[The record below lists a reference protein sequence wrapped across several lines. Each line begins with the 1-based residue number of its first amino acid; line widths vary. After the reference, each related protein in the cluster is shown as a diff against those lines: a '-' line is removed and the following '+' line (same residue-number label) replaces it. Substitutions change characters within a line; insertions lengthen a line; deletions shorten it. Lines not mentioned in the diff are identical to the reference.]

1 MAILEKRKA
10 VNKLPRFKK
19 YQDTRAGDRAAEL
32 RGEPARLR
40 SEAPITSAIRQLAG
54 SSGQMGKSQGFNQM
68 GGAGKATVDK
78 FGNTAGQPKT
88 AVTSALKGTTAAE
101 KAVAGK
107 VTGTGTTAGKTT
119 GTGTTVGKVAGTTS
133 KLPGLTSKTAGTAGK
148 TLTSTGTGKTS
159 TGKTATTTGTT
170 GKTLTSTGTG
180 KTVTGKT
187 ATTTGTTGAKTLTS
201 TGSGTTKTTGAKTTG
216 STGSSLGK
224 TLTSA
229 LAGAALGAGTKFVID
244 KLTGTKKTADTTDK
258 VAGTGKVVAGTGAKT
273 VAGTGLTSKTNT
285 LGTNIGKTLVDQV
298 LPVKKTTLPV
308 KKITAPVT
316 KTTTP
321 VTKTTAPVTKTTNT
335 TGTGTAKTGD
345 LTSVIKAVTGAKTT
359 GSKTPV
365 TKTPATGGG
374 SRSLAGAATGATKGD
389 DAIATG
395 AAYDED
401 GNLMPGYELDE
412 NGNPVFVGDSNSST
426 TYNPDGSTGVEST
439 GVAYDEDGNLMPGYE
454 LNENGDPVFVGDAD
468 STIYDPSGGSITS
481 DTETIDSIAN
491 STETLDDGTIV
502 TYGASGE
509 VVSYTDPDGSIYDP
523 EGNILNEETVAE
535 EEVAEEDA
543 AYSGLYSDEEGN
555 LYDAEGNFVQY
566 ADGSFADSVDTS
578 DYSGLYSDEEGNLFD
593 AEGNFVQYAD
603 GSSADS
609 VDTSDEY
616 IGPDTTS
623 DVAYTDEYGN
633 TYDITG
639 QMIDEGEYNVV
650 GEDSSFE
657 YDPYNYE
664 DQYAASDE
672 YNANDEYSYDEYG
685 YDDLYGAKGGL
696 LSMKNGGAPV
706 HMIEGGGASVDG
718 DPVREEE
725 SADGTITQ
733 YFDDGSSI
741 IYNQDGEV
749 VKVAEAKG
757 YADGSLVSKYSDDQ
771 IAELIKLEEKIS
783 SRKLTDYERED
794 IESQIAEI
802 ENNPLGNEP
811 TIQENFTPA
820 EAAQGSGF
828 GSAFSE
834 EVSPYDFEPL
844 NNSSGAMG
852 AGANKITAEQ
862 AQQIYNDPRYNPAYS
877 AQNQQ
882 FLLNSDAG
890 SMDNLNDQAT
900 QGNTQYFDDGS
911 SITYDKDG
919 NVAGVTNSDGTTSTQ
934 VDRLKTITNARPLR
948 ALTSANAVPPE
959 VESVG
964 KESFDLTYQPRVVA
978 SRSKNPL
985 EGISSPPEGWPPAGF
1000 SLNDDGSNTATY
1012 VDDDGSTVTID
1023 TDNNIVNVTDANG
1036 EVVAQ
1041 DNEPVTTGGLAQANQ
1056 DIQYFDDGSY
1066 IQTFDDGTSL
1076 TFDSDGNPFRSTDT
1090 EGNSELATTRTYD
1103 DFGNQTI
1110 SDYYGNIVKVL
1121 DPEGNVIPLGGGRVN
1136 TTPIT
1141 SAGGTGAGSKGEDEG
1156 DPNAGGDVKSAID
1169 KLLAGLNTYGGAG
1182 AAGAVLGSLLS
1193 DTDLFGGGGG
1203 GSNFDMTGV
1212 GEISPRTTD
1221 FGIGPANY
1229 VGYDEYGTPEQMPEL
1244 YGNELYQNLN
1254 APGFNEVNPGDYER
1268 MDNEEFVG
1276 PVGEDN
1282 VEEVGMA
1289 EGGMPQGGLG
1299 QGGLRQTYYTFG
1311 TPVDPLQN
1319 LRNPKPFQQ
1328 QPQMPPQAA
1337 QNAQQAPQQ
1346 MPQMGMP
1353 PMAQGM
1359 PPAMRRGGLPHA
1371 SNVPMTQG
1379 RMDFRRGSAVHG
1391 AGDGQSDDIPAML
1404 ADGEYVLDS
1413 ELVAQIGNGS
1423 TKAGAEA
1430 LDRFRENIRAHKRS
1444 APINKIPPKTKV
1456 LTSYLKGAR

>member
-32 RGEPARLR
+32 RGAPARLR

-68 GGAGKATVDK
+68 GGAGGATVDK

-88 AVTSALKGTTAAE
+88 AVTTALKGATAAE

-107 VTGTGTTAGKTT
+107 AGTTAGKTT
-119 GTGTTVGKVAGTTS
+119 GTGTTVGKVAGTTGTTS
-133 KLPGLTSKTAGTAGK
+133 KLPGLTSK
-148 TLTSTGTGKTS
+148 
-159 TGKTATTTGTT
+159 TTGTT
-170 GKTLTSTGTG
+170 GKTLTSTGT
-180 KTVTGKT
+180 
-187 ATTTGTTGAKTLTS
+187 
-201 TGSGTTKTTGAKTTG
+201 GTTKTTGAKTTG
-216 STGSSLGK
+216 STGSSLSK

-258 VAGTGKVVAGTGAKT
+258 VAGTGAGTAGTGAKT

-308 KKITAPVT
+308 KKITAPIT

-321 VTKTTAPVTKTTNT
+321 VTKTTGT
-335 TGTGTAKTGD
+335 TGTGAAKTGD

-359 GSKTPV
+359 GTTPKV
-365 TKTPATGGG
+365 TGTGTKTAAVIKAENPELTEDEVVAEMDRAAKAG
-374 SRSLAGAATGATKGD
+374 SDYSPVPEGAVGNGD
-389 DAIATG
+389 GTYTVI
-395 AAYDED
+395 ED
-401 GNLMPGYELDE
+401 GM
-412 NGNPVFVGDSNSST
+412 VT
-426 TYNPDGSTGVEST
+426 TYAADGSIIGMRAAEDVGGESEAGEST
-439 GVAYDEDGNLMPGYE
+439 NESSSGSE
-454 LNENGDPVFVGDAD
+454 L
-468 STIYDPSGGSITS
+468 
-481 DTETIDSIAN
+481 
-491 STETLDDGTIV
+491 TETLDDGTLV
-502 TYGASGE
+502 TYDASGN
-509 VVSYTDPDGSIYDP
+509 VVSYTDPDGSVYDP

-535 EEVAEEDA
+535 EEVAEEEVAEEEVAEEEA
-543 AYSGLYSDEEGN
+543 AYSGLYSDE
-555 LYDAEGNFVQY
+555 F
-566 ADGSFADSVDTS
+566 
-578 DYSGLYSDEEGNLFD
+578 GNLFD

-616 IGPDTTS
+616 IVPDTTS

-650 GEDSSFE
+650 GEDSSVE
-657 YDPYNYE
+657 DNPYTYE
-664 DQYAASDE
+664 DQYAVSDE
-672 YNANDEYSYDEYG
+672 YNADDEYSSGDEYSYQDDYS
-685 YDDLYGAKGGL
+685 YDDLDYGKKGGL
-696 LSMKNGGAPV
+696 MSMKNGGAPV

-718 DPVREEE
+718 DPVSEEE
-725 SADGTITQ
+725 NEDGTITQ
-733 YFDDGSSI
+733 YF
-741 IYNQDGEV
+741 
-749 VKVAEAKG
+749 
-757 YADGSLVSKYSDDQ
+757 SDD
-771 IAELIKLEEKIS
+771 
-783 SRKLTDYERED
+783 
-794 IESQIAEI
+794 
-802 ENNPLGNEP
+802 
-811 TIQENFTPA
+811 
-820 EAAQGSGF
+820 
-828 GSAFSE
+828 
-834 EVSPYDFEPL
+834 
-844 NNSSGAMG
+844 
-852 AGANKITAEQ
+852 
-862 AQQIYNDPRYNPAYS
+862 
-877 AQNQQ
+877 
-882 FLLNSDAG
+882 
-890 SMDNLNDQAT
+890 
-900 QGNTQYFDDGS
+900 S
-911 SITYDKDG
+911 SITYGQDNEVISVMDAEGVEESGGGDSGDAKLQTRSMSSNGQLTVAEMNQILDDRKISRDAQDRQQIEDEFKANESLDNYRAANGLPPLRRTTLSNDNSTAVSASSQNLQGRKYFSDGSFINFDKYGTPFQTSDADG
-919 NVAGVTNSDGTTSTQ
+919 NLSFYDSSKKPTVNSEATATLARDPNYSDTTEEVQDFQNVNNIS
-934 VDRLKTITNARPLR
+934 LR
-948 ALTSANAVPPE
+948 NSPVSVSAP
-959 VESVG
+959 
-964 KESFDLTYQPRVVA
+964 
-978 SRSKNPL
+978 
-985 EGISSPPEGWPPAGF
+985 PPEGWPPAGF

-1012 VDDDGSTVTID
+1012 VDADGSTVTID
-1023 TDNNIVNVTDANG
+1023 TDSNIVNVTDAYG

-1041 DNEPVTTGGLAQANQ
+1041 DNEPVTTTGGLAQANQ

-1076 TFDSDGNPFRSTDT
+1076 TFDSNGNPFRSTDT
-1090 EGNSELATTRTYD
+1090 EGNSELATTSTYD

-1110 SDYYGNIVKVL
+1110 SDYYGNIVKIL
-1121 DPEGNVIPLGGGRVN
+1121 DPQGSVIPLGGGRIN

-1141 SAGGTGAGSKGEDEG
+1141 SAGGTGAVSGDKGVV
-1156 DPNAGGDVKSAID
+1156 DPNAGGDVKGAID
-1169 KLLAGLNTYGGAG
+1169 KLLTGLNTYGGAG

-1229 VGYDEYGTPEQMPEL
+1229 VSYEDYGTPEQMPEL

-1268 MDNEEFVG
+1268 MDKEEFVG
-1276 PVGEDN
+1276 PVGEDD
-1282 VEEVGMA
+1282 VEEVSMA

-1319 LRNPKPFQQ
+1319 LRNPKPFQS

-1353 PMAQGM
+1353 QPMGMPQMGM

-1404 ADGEYVLDS
+1404 ADGEYVFDS
-1413 ELVAQIGNGS
+1413 EIVAQIGNGS

-1444 APINKIPPKTKV
+1444 APVNKIPPKTKA

>member
-78 FGNTAGQPKT
+78 FGNMAGQPKT
-88 AVTSALKGTTAAE
+88 AVTSALKGSTAAE

-107 VTGTGTTAGKTT
+107 AGTTAGKTT

-133 KLPGLTSKTAGTAGK
+133 KLPGLTSKT
-148 TLTSTGTGKTS
+148 
-159 TGKTATTTGTT
+159 TGTT

-187 ATTTGTTGAKTLTS
+187 ATGTTGAKTLTS

-273 VAGTGLTSKTNT
+273 VAGTGLTSKTNP
-285 LGTNIGKTLVDQV
+285 LGTNIGKTLVDKV
-298 LPVKKTTLPV
+298 LPVKKTTVPV
-308 KKITAPVT
+308 KKTTTPVT

-321 VTKTTAPVTKTTNT
+321 VTKTTGT

-345 LTSVIKAVTGAKTT
+345 LSSVIKAVTGAKTT
-359 GSKTPV
+359 GTTPKATGTG
-365 TKTPATGGG
+365 TKTAAVIKAENPDLTEDEVVAELDRAAKAG
-374 SRSLAGAATGATKGD
+374 SDYSPVPEGAIGNGD
-389 DAIATG
+389 GT
-395 AAYDED
+395 YTVTED
-401 GNLMPGYELDE
+401 GM
-412 NGNPVFVGDSNSST
+412 VT
-426 TYNPDGSTGVEST
+426 TYAADGSIIGMQAEEGGVGGADAEEST
-439 GVAYDEDGNLMPGYE
+439 NESSVGGE
-454 LNENGDPVFVGDAD
+454 L
-468 STIYDPSGGSITS
+468 
-481 DTETIDSIAN
+481 
-491 STETLDDGTIV
+491 TETLDDGTIV
-502 TYGASGE
+502 TYNASGD
-509 VVSYTDPDGSIYDP
+509 VVSYTDPDGSVYDQEGNILNEEVAEDDAVLGEGNTETLDDGTIVTYDASGEVISYTDTDGSIYDP

-535 EEVAEEDA
+535 EEVAEEEVAEEEA
-543 AYSGLYSDEEGN
+543 AYSGLYSDEFGN
-555 LYDAEGNFVQY
+555 LY
-566 ADGSFADSVDTS
+566 
-578 DYSGLYSDEEGNLFD
+578 D

-718 DPVREEE
+718 DPVSEEE
-725 SADGTITQ
+725 NADGTITQ
-733 YFDDGSSI
+733 YF
-741 IYNQDGEV
+741 
-749 VKVAEAKG
+749 
-757 YADGSLVSKYSDDQ
+757 SDD
-771 IAELIKLEEKIS
+771 
-783 SRKLTDYERED
+783 
-794 IESQIAEI
+794 
-802 ENNPLGNEP
+802 
-811 TIQENFTPA
+811 
-820 EAAQGSGF
+820 
-828 GSAFSE
+828 
-834 EVSPYDFEPL
+834 
-844 NNSSGAMG
+844 
-852 AGANKITAEQ
+852 
-862 AQQIYNDPRYNPAYS
+862 
-877 AQNQQ
+877 
-882 FLLNSDAG
+882 
-890 SMDNLNDQAT
+890 
-900 QGNTQYFDDGS
+900 S
-911 SITYDKDG
+911 SITYGQDNEVISVMD
-919 NVAGVTNSDGTTSTQ
+919 AEGVEESGGGDSDDAELQTRSISSDPKLTAAEMQQILDDRKISRDAVDRQQIEDDFNAEESLNNYRAANGLPPLSGTTST
-934 VDRLKTITNARPLR
+934 
-948 ALTSANAVPPE
+948 AVPVSSQNLQGKKYFSDGSFINFDKYGIPFQTGDADGNLSAYNSSKKPTVNSEATSTLARDPNYSDTTEE
-959 VESVG
+959 VQDFQNVNNISLRNSPVSV
-964 KESFDLTYQPRVVA
+964 SAAL
-978 SRSKNPL
+978 
-985 EGISSPPEGWPPAGF
+985 PEGWPPAGF

-1041 DNEPVTTGGLAQANQ
+1041 DNEPVTTGGLTQANQ

-1141 SAGGTGAGSKGEDEG
+1141 SAGGTGAVSGGEDEG
-1156 DPNAGGDVKSAID
+1156 DPNAGGDVKSAVD

-1276 PVGEDN
+1276 PVGEDD
-1282 VEEVGMA
+1282 VEEVSMA

-1359 PPAMRRGGLPHA
+1359 PQMGMPPAMRRGGLPHA

-1404 ADGEYVLDS
+1404 ADGEYVLDA

-1444 APINKIPPKTKV
+1444 APVNKIPPKTKA